1 MTKKSHNLFYP
12 LGYCS
17 RLWIS
22 SCSGPN
28 VVRNF
33 WRCSKKIFAK
43 RKRVLF
49 WAGITF
55 KISEAWNLQVKVI
68 KYLLLFIYFG
78 PSINDVIHLGG
89 IWQMRALLHKPLFS
103 KMGDKGEGQVKNLKN
118 WVTSL
123 LLVIVHKYL
132 FTYTFVICLFY
143 IFQIWHQ

>member
-1 MTKKSHNLFYP
+1 MDFKSLRQTLLYGFHKLYFFFKNTYTYYVWIEVLGQTYKSCYNRKWQKISHNLFYP

-33 WRCSKKIFAK
+33 WRCSKTIFAK

-55 KISEAWNLQVKVI
+55 KISEAWNLQVKVM
-68 KYLLLFIYFG
+68 KYLVIYFW
-78 PSINDVIHLGG
+78 PSINDVTQLEGRG
-89 IWQMRALLHKPLFS
+89 I
-103 KMGDKGEGQVKNLKN
+103 
-118 WVTSL
+118 
-123 LLVIVHKYL
+123 
-132 FTYTFVICLFY
+132 
-143 IFQIWHQ
+143 